1 MLSNLVDNGIK
12 FTSHGEVTINIDV
25 AELDKSIIKLK
36 FVVSDTGIGIPEDKF
51 DKLFKRFSQ
60 VDDSN
65 TRKFG
70 GTGLGLIISKK
81 LVEMMG
87 GEVSVES
94 K

>member
-1 MLSNLVDNGIK
+1 M
-12 FTSHGEVTINIDV
+12 TINIDV